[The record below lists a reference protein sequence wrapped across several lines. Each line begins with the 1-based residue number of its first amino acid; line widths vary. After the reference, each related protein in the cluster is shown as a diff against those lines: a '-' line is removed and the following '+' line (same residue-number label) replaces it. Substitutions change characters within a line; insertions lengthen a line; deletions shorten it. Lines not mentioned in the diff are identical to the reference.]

1 MEAKQNEN
9 EFLEILSIIWD
20 KKKLISLLVLFFS
33 CVGFIYA
40 FYVATPLYSSQV
52 TFYFNSN
59 NKSNN
64 SQLLNIASQFGVG
77 GVKQEN
83 SLNIL
88 DVIKSRT
95 ILDLV
100 IEEKWKTIKY
110 ADKKVDPPA

>member
-1 MEAKQNEN
+1 MEVKQNEN

-20 KKKLISLLVLFFS
+20 KKKLISLLALFFT
-33 CVGFIYA
+33 CIGFIYS
-40 FYVATPLYSSQV
+40 FYIVTPLYSSHV
-52 TFYFNSN
+52 TFYFNSK

-100 IEEKWKTIKY
+100 IDGKW
-110 ADKKVDPPA
+110 